1 MPGTVETALTP
12 PQSTGPQR
20 HLAPHLAEAIRSGK
34 EATGL
39 SWREFAEVLG
49 RSHSHLNNLS
59 LGKRVPSRETAEL
72 LIEALDLNGDI
83 ADELRAAASPMW
95 WERDG
100 RRW

>member
-1 MPGTVETALTP
+1 MTGTIQTTPTTP
-12 PQSTGPQR
+12 PSTGPQR
-20 HLAPHLAEAIRSGK
+20 YLAPHLAAAIRTGK

-39 SWREFAEVLG
+39 SWREFAKVVG

-72 LIEALDLNGDI
+72 LIDALDLEGDI
-83 ADELRAAASPMW
+83 ADGLRVAASPPW
-95 WERDG
+95 WERDR